1 MAWFLSSSPPLA
13 HVSTALH
20 PCQVNLNTVL
30 DSFAACIGA
39 MTDMVAQHTQLRIR
53 ARDGCTVQRL
63 IGCAYE
69 WSKVGGVLVVK
80 LGEVRQLHWRSYP
93 SAMQPRTP
101 HRCYRAMLRR

>member
-1 MAWFLSSSPPLA
+1 M
-13 HVSTALH
+13 
-20 PCQVNLNTVL
+20 NLNTVL

-80 LGEVRQLHWRSYP
+80 LGEVRQLYWRSYP
-93 SAMQPRTP
+93 SAMLRQWPRTP
-101 HRCYRAMLRR
+101 HRYFQAMLRQ